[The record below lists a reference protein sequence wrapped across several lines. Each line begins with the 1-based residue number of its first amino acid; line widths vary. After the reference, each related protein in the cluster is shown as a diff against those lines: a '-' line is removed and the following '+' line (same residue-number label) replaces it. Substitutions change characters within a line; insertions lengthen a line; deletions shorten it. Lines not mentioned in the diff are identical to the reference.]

1 MLNVYSTNR
10 NLENEVKKGIK
21 MLAIFA
27 LKVESKNLHSYN

>member
-21 MLAIFA
+21 MLIRRYRENTF
-27 LKVESKNLHSYN
+27 LSNW